1 MREKL
6 VSLWADAE
14 TEKQIKFKFLNILLI
29 LSGLNFIVSVFLLL
43 MYGSV
48 LYFINSTLVCNI
60 LIIFSLFL
68 NKI

>member
-68 NKI
+68 NKV